1 MTELAF
7 AKPEYTLS
15 ENYNRHLLRHIWR
28 ALRDERFNFPK
39 GRIPFAAHI
48 YDTIISTQ
56 KKAIYRL
63 ENGTLYSIP
72 DGGIDGKT
80 IENFINKCS
89 TIFDLD
95 RASGHKALNTANF
108 TLRYLHLF
116 LWCKQP
122 KRVGKWHSEK
132 RRVIDDLII
141 KNLDD
146 SFRVFESRK
155 TFPMGIQV
163 LDTSESEHSLL
174 AMSVENHYN
183 NVSASDFKADVII
196 IESGASISIQTKNFA
211 NFSHPEIPKDQC
223 TTVMELRSKLKPKK
237 VYADIQIQE
246 LEPVTEFHRD
256 NSSGDLFMAA
266 TQTRFSKE
274 DHKSLCL
281 PVHLTQNEAKFLK
294 QICNLMV

>member
-7 AKPEYTLS
+7 AKTEYTLS

-48 YDTIISTQ
+48 YDTIIGTQ

-63 ENGTLYSIP
+63 EDGTLYSIP

-89 TIFDLD
+89 TIFELD
-95 RASGHKALNTANF
+95 RVSGHKALNTANF

-122 KRVGKWHSEK
+122 ERVGKWHSEK

-163 LDTSESEHSLL
+163 LDTSKSEHSLL
-174 AMSVENHYN
+174 AMSVESNYN
-183 NVSASDFKADVII
+183 DEDAPSFEADVNMKAPLIGVAIFLPVEGDVLNHCFWFNAAQWDYIKSLEENDFDIMSAKKSAFGQNLI
-196 IESGASISIQTKNFA
+196 IESGLQFLYRQRISPIFPNLRFRKTNARQSWSFA
-211 NFSHPEIPKDQC
+211 VS
-223 TTVMELRSKLKPKK
+223 
-237 VYADIQIQE
+237 
-246 LEPVTEFHRD
+246 
-256 NSSGDLFMAA
+256 
-266 TQTRFSKE
+266 
-274 DHKSLCL
+274 
-281 PVHLTQNEAKFLK
+281 
-294 QICNLMV
+294 